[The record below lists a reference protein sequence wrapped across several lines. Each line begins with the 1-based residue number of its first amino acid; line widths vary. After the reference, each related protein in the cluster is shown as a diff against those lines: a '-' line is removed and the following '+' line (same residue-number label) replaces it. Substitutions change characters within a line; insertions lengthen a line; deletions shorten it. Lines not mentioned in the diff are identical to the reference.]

1 MTHFAR
7 PRFPSRTLLL
17 AALTALVAG
26 GPLSAQVVG
35 GGRPGG
41 RGDDKG
47 ARNRNNQNLNQP
59 LASSGSFYGRIVK
72 FTPVDDDEG
81 DLLGTLSLRGYTRTN
96 SSMRLKVFR
105 NDESSISLGNLKIPV
120 DDYAEMLAKGV
131 QVNANWQVI
140 ERKDGKPQK
149 KITRSTPKELV
160 NLSFKT
166 VSVQG
171 EIIEVDGDVITI
183 KVVPQNGM
191 QWPDVQAK
199 EADRSR
205 HRTVTATNINVTPRK
220 AKIRSR
226 KLKLRVV
233 DEVSN
238 LSDLE
243 STSIDV
249 GDLQEEQLVEATVIP
264 GYPKIGYVTVLH
276 LVTELNKIET
286 EEEGGNTRIRGGDR
300 GRRRTDG

>member
-26 GPLSAQVVG
+26 GPLSAQVAG
-35 GGRPGG
+35 GKPGG
-41 RGDDKG
+41 RSDDKG
-47 ARNRNNQNLNQP
+47 TRNRNNQNLNQP

-140 ERKDGKPQK
+140 ERKDGKPHK

-160 NLSFKT
+160 TLSFKT

-171 EIIEVDGDVITI
+171 KIIEVDGDVITI

-233 DEVSN
+233 DEVSDLN
-238 LSDLE
+238 DLE
-243 STSIDV
+243 DAIIDV
-249 GDLQEEQLVEATVIP
+249 GDLEEEQLVEATVIP
-264 GYPKIGYVTVLH
+264 GYPKIGYVTSLR
-276 LVTELNKIET
+276 LVTELNKIEK
-286 EEEGGNTRIRGGDR
+286 EGEGGNTRIGGGDR

>member
-1 MTHFAR
+1 MTHSAR
-7 PRFPSRTLLL
+7 PRFQSRTLLL
-17 AALTALVAG
+17 AALTALIAG
-26 GPLSAQVVG
+26 GPLSAQVLG
-35 GGRPGG
+35 GKPGA

-140 ERKDGKPQK
+140 ERKDGKPHK

-160 NLSFKT
+160 TLSFKT
-166 VSVQG
+166 VNVQG
-171 EIIEVDGDVITI
+171 KIIEVDGDVITI

-233 DEVSN
+233 DEVADLN
-238 LSDLE
+238 DLE
-243 STSIDV
+243 AAVIEV
-249 GDLQEEQLVEATVIP
+249 GDLEEEQLVEATVIP
-264 GYPKIGYVTVLH
+264 GYPKIGYVTSLR
-276 LVTELNKIET
+276 LVTELNKIEK
-286 EEEGGNTRIRGGDR
+286 EEEGGNTRIGGGDR